1 MLLVL
6 DMGNT
11 NITMG
16 VFDGDRLV
24 VESRL
29 ATDYRR
35 MEDEYAMNLMEILR
49 LYHLRREDITG
60 AILSSVVPSLD
71 RAMRH
76 AIRKVADVTPMQ
88 VGPGIKSGIN
98 IRIDNPAQLGADLLV
113 GAVAASAKYGAP
125 CLLWDLGTATKVSV
139 IDKDGA
145 YRGGAI
151 MPGVRTSL
159 DSLSHAAALL
169 PAVSIDT
176 PPAVIGTNTVDCMSS
191 GTVFGTA
198 CTIDG
203 MSDRIEAE
211 LGYPVT
217 VVATGGLAGEIVPHC
232 RRKIVYDAP
241 LLLHGLRLLYEKN
254 QKR

>member
-11 NITMG
+11 NITVG

-29 ATDYRR
+29 ATDYRK
-35 MEDEYAMNLMEILR
+35 MEDEYAMDLMDILR
-49 LYHLRREDITG
+49 LYHLHREDISG
-60 AILSSVVPSLD
+60 AIFSSVVPSLD
-71 RAMRH
+71 RAIRH
-76 AIRKVADVTPMQ
+76 AIRKVADVEPLQ
-88 VGPGIKSGIN
+88 IGPGIKSGIN
-98 IRIDNPAQLGADLLV
+98 IRIDNPKQLGADLLV
-113 GAVAASAKYGAP
+113 GAVAAVSKYGAP

-139 IDKDGA
+139 IDRDGA

-159 DSLSHAAALL
+159 DSLSRTAALL
-169 PAVSIDT
+169 PAISIDA
-176 PPAVIGTNTVDCMSS
+176 PPAVIGTNTVDCMAS

-198 CTIDG
+198 CMIDG

-211 LGYPVT
+211 LGYAVQ
-217 VVATGGLAGEIVPHC
+217 VVATGGLAGEIVTQC
-232 RRKIVYDAP
+232 RRTIPYDSS
-241 LLLHGLRLLYEKN
+241 LLLDGLRLIYEKN
-254 QKR
+254 R

>member
-11 NITMG
+11 NITVG

-29 ATDYRR
+29 ATDYRK
-35 MEDEYAMNLMEILR
+35 MEDEYAMDLIDILQ
-49 LYHLRREDITG
+49 LYKLRREDIDG
-60 AILSSVVPSLD
+60 AIFSSVVPSLD
-71 RAMRH
+71 RAIRH
-76 AIRKVADVTPMQ
+76 AIRKVTNVQPLQ
-88 VGPGIKSGIN
+88 VGPGVKSGMD
-98 IRIDNPAQLGADLLV
+98 IRIDNPKQLGADLLV
-113 GAVAASAKYGAP
+113 GAVAASSKYGAP

-139 IDKDGA
+139 IDKNGA
-145 YRGGAI
+145 FRGGAI

-176 PPAVIGTNTVDCMSS
+176 PPAAIGTNTVDCMAS

-198 CTIDG
+198 CMIDG
-203 MSDRIEAE
+203 MSDRMEAE

-217 VVATGGLAGEIVPHC
+217 VVATGGLAAEIVPHC
-232 RRKIVYDAP
+232 RRTIPYDSS
-241 LLLHGLRLLYEKN
+241 LLLNGLRLIFEKN
-254 QKR
+254 QK

>member
-11 NITMG
+11 NLTVG

-29 ATDYRR
+29 ATDFRK
-35 MEDEYAMNLMEILR
+35 MEDEYAMKLADILR
-49 LYHLRREDITG
+49 LYDLRREDIDG
-60 AILSSVVPSLD
+60 AIFSSVVPSLD
-71 RAMRH
+71 RALRN
-76 AIRKVADVTPMQ
+76 AICKVADVVPLQ

-113 GAVAASAKYGAP
+113 GAVAAVAQYGTP

-139 IDKDGA
+139 IDRDGA

-151 MPGVRTSL
+151 LPGVRTSL
-159 DSLSHAAALL
+159 DSLSRAAALL
-169 PAVSIDT
+169 PAVSIDV
-176 PPAVIGTNTVDCMSS
+176 PPAVIGTNTVDCMAS

-198 CTIDG
+198 CMIDG

-211 LGYPVT
+211 LGYTAT
-217 VVATGGLAGEIVPHC
+217 VVATGGLAAEIVPQC
-232 RRKIVYDAP
+232 RRKIIHDPA
-241 LLLHGLRLLYEKN
+241 LLLHGLRLLYQKN